1 MIGTN
6 SYRNDWN
13 HINYQ
18 AGVNAFIGKIADG
31 SVAAVQCLP
40 LDYRPWGC
48 GSGKCGSCNGNSSV
62 KNSPFWLQ
70 FECCEDNLSNEQYF
84 NDIYKEACEL
94 TAYFCK
100 LYDLNPFGFVNY
112 NGIQVPVILDHTTS
126 HSLGLGSNHGDIQ
139 HWFKRFDKTFDDVR
153 QDVYDLLNPKEGED
167 EEMTQEQFN
176 TMMNNW
182 IAEQAEKE
190 PSSWSALSRAWA
202 ESAGLIKGNDDSGKM
217 YRKPITREE
226 FIEVM
231 YRFAEN
237 LKKGIG

>member
-1 MIGTN
+1 M
-6 SYRNDWN
+6 
-13 HINYQ
+13 
-18 AGVNAFIGKIADG
+18 
-31 SVAAVQCLP
+31 
-40 LDYRPWGC
+40 
-48 GSGKCGSCNGNSSV
+48 
-62 KNSPFWLQ
+62 Q
-70 FECCEDNLSNEQYF
+70 FECCEANLSDEQYF

-100 LYDLNPFGFVNY
+100 LYNLNPFGTINY

-139 HWFKRFDKTFDDVR
+139 HWFKRFGKTFDDVR
-153 QDVYDLLNPKEGED
+153 QNVYDLLNPKEGED

-176 TMMNNW
+176 IMMDNW
-182 IAEQAEKE
+182 IAEQAKRE

-202 ESAGLIKGNDDSGKM
+202 ESSGLIKGSDDSNKM

-226 FIEVM
+226 FVEVM